1 MPKVKTPDTTNS
13 WVHKTMNRKECRA
26 KCLSNCSCMAYTNL
40 DVRRGGSGCVMW
52 FGDLID
58 IKQFQSGD
66 QDLYI
71 RVSASEAEP
80 KKSANMKLRI
90 ILGTVIAALLGFV
103 LVICYIRRSRRTLKD
118 QVEDKNVND
127 NENENKGEDEDM
139 ELAVFAFGTIAQA
152 TNTFS
157 FNNKLGEGGFGPV
170 YKLSVFTFF
179 RKLLDLKRK
188 ITLYPIDESQAI
200 RTGDKRSTCLLVS
213 SSLGHISHIPP
224 KKLCTSQGAK
234 GLIFSSSF
242 RIIWRRN
249 QGVSLTNMELLSPLL
264 EVIKCFGR
272 PTSRYVNDHRKLEE
286 TMNDL
291 RRKVNDLN
299 IRKQD
304 LELKKGEE
312 IRCRKVVKNEVENWF
327 EKVRS
332 INVEMEKIETKF
344 SVVSYFSRASLG
356 KLVSRKIG
364 EVERIY
370 QQGSFPEGVA
380 LDGPPASGVTFPT
393 TDLEG
398 QIDVKG
404 RIWEYLMDNEVG
416 MIGICG
422 MGGIGKTTIMK
433 HINNQLLKENQ
444 FDAVIWVTVSREFD
458 VVRLQ
463 EDLAHALDYSLPKN
477 KLEWPTV
484 LMEILERKRYVLILD
499 DVWEPF
505 ALLDVG
511 IPEPSSHNGSKLV
524 ITSRSIEVCNSMGCK
539 VFKLQPLSPAAS
551 LNLFLRQVGDNVQQD
566 PTLKELANLIVD
578 QCGALPLAI
587 VTIASSMKGVE
598 DAFEWRNALSELRER
613 VTSVKGSDTIIFEQL
628 KFSYDRLKDSKIQD
642 CFLYC
647 SLYPEDHHIETEEL
661 FENWIDEELI
671 DELENRHAMHDRGH
685 TILNKLV
692 NNCLLEKKNLN
703 LEKILGSFFEHM
715 HGLKVLN
722 LSHTGISYLPNS
734 VSNLK
739 NLTALILRWCRHLRY
754 MPSLAKLTALRKL
767 DLFRTEIE
775 EVPHGMEML
784 ENLTYLNLY
793 ARNLND
799 LPTGMLSRFSHL
811 QVMKAWLNIKGEEVA
826 KLRKL
831 EILLGAFSDVQD
843 FEGYAKSIL
852 GQGPTKYW
860 LGVGSPKSSYF
871 VKHPWSNNLED
882 VEVDKEV
889 CFINYKIGNKEFVLL
904 PKDIKTLTIES
915 CQNIRSL
922 SSFSLFCEA
931 NELKTCTISWCE
943 DIECV
948 IDLSL
953 SSCNSLRNVEVLRLR
968 SLLNLRELVR
978 EVTAVASTS
987 HSPTPP
993 AMFSSLKKFYLVGCS
1008 SIKELFAVH
1017 LLQGFQNLEYVEVKH
1032 CKKLEKIIAEEEA
1045 ENQKVEKRDS
1055 ETTFAFPKLNA
1066 LHLIKLPELK
1076 SICCSG
1082 LRIPGESLRY
1092 LSIIN
1097 CSKLRKIPFS
1107 IPLLETGQPSPLS
1120 LEYGYVHPRKWWKL
1134 VEFDD
1139 PNAKD
1144 VLSPLVL
1151 DYSSEE
1157 DEV

>member
-1 MPKVKTPDTTNS
+1 
-13 WVHKTMNRKECRA
+13 
-26 KCLSNCSCMAYTNL
+26 
-40 DVRRGGSGCVMW
+40 
-52 FGDLID
+52 
-58 IKQFQSGD
+58 
-66 QDLYI
+66 
-71 RVSASEAEP
+71 
-80 KKSANMKLRI
+80 
-90 ILGTVIAALLGFV
+90 
-103 LVICYIRRSRRTLKD
+103 
-118 QVEDKNVND
+118 
-127 NENENKGEDEDM
+127 
-139 ELAVFAFGTIAQA
+139 
-152 TNTFS
+152 
-157 FNNKLGEGGFGPV
+157 
-170 YKLSVFTFF
+170 
-179 RKLLDLKRK
+179 
-188 ITLYPIDESQAI
+188 
-200 RTGDKRSTCLLVS
+200 
-213 SSLGHISHIPP
+213 
-224 KKLCTSQGAK
+224 
-234 GLIFSSSF
+234 
-242 RIIWRRN
+242 
-249 QGVSLTNMELLSPLL
+249 MELLAPLL

-286 TMNDL
+286 NMNDL

-304 LELKKGEE
+304 LELKKGDE

-327 EKVRS
+327 ENVRS
-332 INVEMEKIETKF
+332 INVEMEKIELKF
-344 SVVSYFSRASLG
+344 SAVSYFSRASLG

-370 QQGSFPEGVA
+370 QQGSFPDGVA
-380 LDGPPASGVTFPT
+380 VDGPPASGVAFPT

-404 RIWEYLMDNEVG
+404 RIWEYLTDNEVG

-444 FDAVIWVTVSREFD
+444 FDAVIWVTVSREFN

-505 ALLDVG
+505 SLLDVG
-511 IPEPSSHNGSKLV
+511 IPEPSSQNGSKLV

-539 VFKLQPLSPAAS
+539 VLKLRPLSRAAS
-551 LNLFLRQVGDNVQQD
+551 LNLFLSQVGDNVQQD
-566 PTLKELANLIVD
+566 PTLKELVNLIVD
-578 QCGALPLAI
+578 QCGGLPLAI
-587 VTIASSMKGVE
+587 MTIASSMKGVE

-613 VTSVKGSDTIIFEQL
+613 VTSVKGSDTTIFEQL
-628 KFSYDRLKDSKIQD
+628 KFSYDRLKDSKIQN

-647 SLYPEDHHIETEEL
+647 SLYPEDHHIEKEEL
-661 FENWIDEELI
+661 IENWIDEELI
-671 DELENRHAMHDRGH
+671 DELPNRHAVHDRGH

-692 NNCLLEKKNLN
+692 NNCLLEKVMIDGVRRGVKMHDVVRDMALSIKRGHHFMVKAGTQLEEIPSEHKWKESLEKVSLMNNSISEVPLISPKCHNLSTLLLQKNLN
-703 LEKILGSFFEHM
+703 LEKVLGPFFEHM

-722 LSHTGISYLPNS
+722 LSHTGIFDLPNS

-739 NLTALILRWCRHLRY
+739 NLTALVLRWCRQLRY

-767 DLFRTEIE
+767 DLFHTKIE

-793 ARNLND
+793 AHGLKD
-799 LPTGMLSRFSHL
+799 LPTGMLSRFSNL

-831 EILLGAFSDVQD
+831 EILLGAFCDVQE
-843 FEGYAKSIL
+843 FEGYVKSIL

-871 VKHPWSNNLED
+871 QNHPWFNNLED

-889 CFINYKIGNKEFVLL
+889 CFLNCKIGKEDFVML
-904 PKDIKTLTIES
+904 PKDIKTLTVES
-915 CQNIRSL
+915 CQNIKSL
-922 SSFSLFCEA
+922 SNFSLFCEA

-948 IDLSL
+948 VDFSL

-968 SLLNLRELVR
+968 SLQNLREFVR
-978 EVTAVASTS
+978 GVTAVASTC
-987 HSPTPP
+987 HTPTPP
-993 AMFSSLKKFYLVGCS
+993 AIFSSLKKFHLVGCS
-1008 SIKELFAVH
+1008 SIKELFSVH

-1032 CKKLEKIIAEEEA
+1032 CKKLEKIIAEEEG
-1045 ENQKVEKRDS
+1045 ENQKVEKWS
-1055 ETTFAFPKLNA
+1055 TETTFAFPKLNT

-1076 SICCSG
+1076 SICSG
-1082 LRIPGESLRY
+1082 ELRIPGESLRY

-1097 CSKLRKIPFS
+1097 CPKLMKIPFS
-1107 IPLLETGQPSPLS
+1107 ISLLETGQPSPLS

-1139 PNAKD
+1139 PIAKD
-1144 VLSPLVL
+1144 VLSPLVS

-1157 DEV
+1157 DEE